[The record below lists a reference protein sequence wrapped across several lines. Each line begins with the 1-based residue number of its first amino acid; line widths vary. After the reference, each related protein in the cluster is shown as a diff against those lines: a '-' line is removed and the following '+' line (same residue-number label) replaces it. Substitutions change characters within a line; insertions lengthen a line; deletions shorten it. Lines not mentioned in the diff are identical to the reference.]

1 MSDFPTADSRLV
13 REFAAEVAADLELP
27 WHLLGVGRDLT
38 EFHEILSRAEESPSA
53 DIPDK
58 SRIGVVIMLAAII
71 QSQIRRSSFWNDVRV
86 DSCATL
92 SGHLLSVLQDDD
104 DADVLRF
111 ISRTV
116 FATVARRSRHRTL
129 TSVLT
134 FLPNLYIRSKVPDLN
149 LFRMI
154 AYQEITS
161 LGNMV
166 AMHPSDKLRDQF
178 CELIV
183 AAVEK
188 GQGTDTTLHEVIELL
203 SRSMKSGT

>member
-1 MSDFPTADSRLV
+1 
-13 REFAAEVAADLELP
+13 
-27 WHLLGVGRDLT
+27 
-38 EFHEILSRAEESPSA
+38 
-53 DIPDK
+53 
-58 SRIGVVIMLAAII
+58 MLNAIVK
-71 QSQIRRSSFWNDVRV
+71 SQIRRSSFWNDVRV

-92 SGHLLSVLQDDD
+92 SGHLLSIVQEDDGTD
-104 DADVLRF
+104 LLRF
-111 ISRTV
+111 MSHTV
-116 FATVARRSRHRTL
+116 FATVARRTRHRKL

-134 FLPNLYIRSKVPDLN
+134 FLPNVYIRSKVDTLN

-166 AMHPSDKLRDQF
+166 AMHPSDKLRDDF

-188 GQGTDTTLHEVIELL
+188 GQGTDKTLHEVIELL
-203 SRSMKSGT
+203 SRSMTSGT